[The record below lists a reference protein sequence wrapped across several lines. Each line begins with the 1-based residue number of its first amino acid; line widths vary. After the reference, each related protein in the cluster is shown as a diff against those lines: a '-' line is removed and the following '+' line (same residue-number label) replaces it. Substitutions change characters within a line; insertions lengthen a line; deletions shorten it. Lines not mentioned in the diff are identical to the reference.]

1 MTTQRVYWREIM
13 RDVYICVALFR
24 EVEKRHLTVEQN
36 QAMKKRFGINRLEK
50 YVKSSNLEVKSVE

>member
-1 MTTQRVYWREIM
+1 M
-13 RDVYICVALFR
+13 RDVYICVGLFR

>member
-13 RDVYICVALFR
+13 RDVYICVGLFR